1 MGMIRARFSPYAA
14 ISPDSPLFRLAGRRR
29 RAHWSPNRLLI
40 FTLRWLGMAAS
51 VLVLAWALVLQGY
64 DMQDSLGSTYSSNF
78 LAFAFV
84 ISIPLVVLMDFRVL
98 IVTSNSIAGEVTAR
112 RWDVLRLTPISS
124 ASITRVLD
132 AIGQLRVWRFMTI
145 LSGLRATIV
154 VLVVLTLV
162 FQNFANRIV
171 LRFEDV
177 LLWMT
182 LALFATVYVLEPFW
196 RMRAL
201 VALGLWLSSRFRNSL
216 SLVLVALGSV
226 FAVWLSQVVIIG
238 TIFGVMVRVPTSET
252 WMSYLSV
259 LLLCALTGLIVY
271 AYYRILRGVS
281 LRAVE
286 RRLERL
292 TE

>member
-1 MGMIRARFSPYAA
+1 
-14 ISPDSPLFRLAGRRR
+14 
-29 RAHWSPNRLLI
+29 
-40 FTLRWLGMAAS
+40 MAAS

-64 DMQDSLGSTYSSNF
+64 DMRDSPGSTYSSNF